1 MPVLSWASRLAEWAR
16 ISEADTAPRSSFII
30 GATNTIASTIAAASP
45 ADPHAADRQRRGD
58 DAGRSRVAPAPVE
71 GAVDAASAVS
81 IRRAVAD
88 GITAVFIADANEAA
102 LCRRS
107 LTCAAQDGHE
117 AA

>member
-1 MPVLSWASRLAEWAR
+1 MLPTASA
-16 ISEADTAPRSSFII
+16 
-30 GATNTIASTIAAASP
+30 G
-45 ADPHAADRQRRGD
+45 GD
-58 DAGRSRVAPAPVE
+58 AAGRSRVAPAPVE

-81 IRRAVAD
+81 IRRADAD
-88 GITAVFIADANEAA
+88 GITAAFIADTNEAA